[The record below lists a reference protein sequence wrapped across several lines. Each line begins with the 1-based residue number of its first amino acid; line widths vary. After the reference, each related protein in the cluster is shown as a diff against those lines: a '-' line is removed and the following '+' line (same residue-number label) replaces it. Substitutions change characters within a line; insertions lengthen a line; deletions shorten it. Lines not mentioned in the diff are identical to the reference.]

1 MKLKQV
7 KKHLIMFTIILNI
20 FTFPIFLTALNH
32 EAICLTDP
40 TISSK
45 IIDSIQLSNYQPEK
59 GLTVLFDVFHDN
71 DSDSIAE
78 NYLDFKNCIQDLE
91 INIYELNNTI
101 TMETI
106 HESSLLIL
114 PDIEKELS
122 QEEIQAITNYVL
134 QGKSL
139 LIIGNDDEDFN
150 NQTIT
155 NLLQQIN
162 IPINIS
168 GTISGIQQVNASFEH
183 PITSGLKNIYM
194 NSPITFNVSPPA
206 YTILEKN
213 GKPVAAVWSKIGKI
227 VIIGDEEAFTNYI
240 DMNEQFCKQLVEW
253 LLKPVVVLNVE
264 DEVSAIQG
272 EHTNITITLNN
283 TDTTSKSVK
292 ILLNC
297 TDINILS
304 QINIT
309 IPPLQSKTEKITLN
323 ISDNIDANTYQ
334 IALKLYIDKHQI
346 WSSILNLKI
355 EPMVEVTAPL
365 NIKMYQGDTFNLS
378 ITLRN
383 RRTVQ
388 INGTLI
394 VNGTILEKSP
404 QKIQVSLKPGEE
416 KILNIE
422 LKCKESTQAGLYE
435 IFVYFKVNNKIITI
449 TTIPTSVSN
458 AIEIEEPINVPQTI
472 IQNKIYKITF
482 KARNLRQESVNIT
495 IKFLG
500 DFTRT
505 PESKITLKPGE
516 NQVEVEFKYISQNIL
531 DFGSKR
537 MILEIFFAEVL
548 ILSKEFNLSVKPSVF
563 SILILVGLPA
573 TASLT
578 VVSSMFLRF
587 REKGKKRKKLINLL
601 ITRRYTP
608 LKEII
613 EVTGFKRKEALE
625 ELKKIEKN
633 KIINGYFDEETETFV
648 ILDKQ
653 LLQDLVN
660 EIKNAGIIS
669 LATLRSKFGIYE
681 KYLMKLI
688 DQIVMKGALNGIF
701 STDKSKFM
709 IFDALEEEISNYINK
724 QGFTTIPS
732 ICEYFG
738 IPEQILMDIIKKAL
752 KEERI
757 EAHILDDKRIYTLN
771 GLKNLLIEKINKKG
785 IIDIKKLSAAVNL
798 PENLIL
804 STLRKLE
811 DEGSAFS
818 FIDDTTGLY
827 TLISGNIGAQ
837 ILRDLKTKGRT
848 TIRMIQLTTGL
859 TPEKISEIIKSIAQ
873 YYDINIIKSA
883 DGQEIFTEDFVAS
896 KLKEILFQA
905 EEADLREIS
914 AKINVS
920 FYDVTKIVEKLIGKG
935 DLIGALTPT
944 KDKYI
949 KEITYITPPAR
960 KEIPTYPKLET
971 VEEPQIV
978 REYDFA
984 GGNVRFKVAVRNLTS
999 LVINDVEVRL
1009 NIPKEFRLVNILP
1022 SNLERDLNKGT
1033 ILIGNISPGESFGVE
1048 YYLEPIACGRSKIA
1062 GIVSYKSATGE
1073 LKATVIRPKEVQ
1085 IKCPL
1090 VFKPEEANI
1099 AMVRNL
1105 YTKIK
1110 VKDYKRF
1117 GLNIPAQ
1124 EAFELLN
1131 ETIMKYDVQQIE
1143 LNIHSEKPFKA
1154 EAWFYTRTKVLNN
1167 PVIMRTK
1174 VLEEQGYLDVEIT
1187 CPDTSELTGLLAK
1200 ISEDFK
1206 NLVKQR
1212 KNLIIH
1218 GAFGPFKELR
1228 CKCGAPLPALPTRT
1242 KPVRCQYCGTQWIY
1256 EDLEG

>member
-383 RRTVQ
+383 
-388 INGTLI
+388 
-394 VNGTILEKSP
+394 
-404 QKIQVSLKPGEE
+404 
-416 KILNIE
+416 
-422 LKCKESTQAGLYE
+422 
-435 IFVYFKVNNKIITI
+435 
-449 TTIPTSVSN
+449 
-458 AIEIEEPINVPQTI
+458 
-472 IQNKIYKITF
+472 
-482 KARNLRQESVNIT
+482 
-495 IKFLG
+495 
-500 DFTRT
+500 
-505 PESKITLKPGE
+505 
-516 NQVEVEFKYISQNIL
+516 
-531 DFGSKR
+531 
-537 MILEIFFAEVL
+537 
-548 ILSKEFNLSVKPSVF
+548 KPSNR
-563 SILILVGLPA
+563 
-573 TASLT
+573 TNQWNT
-578 VVSSMFLRF
+578 
-587 REKGKKRKKLINLL
+587 
-601 ITRRYTP
+601 Y
-608 LKEII
+608 
-613 EVTGFKRKEALE
+613 
-625 ELKKIEKN
+625 
-633 KIINGYFDEETETFV
+633 
-648 ILDKQ
+648 
-653 LLQDLVN
+653 
-660 EIKNAGIIS
+660 
-669 LATLRSKFGIYE
+669 SKW
-681 KYLMKLI
+681 
-688 DQIVMKGALNGIF
+688 DH
-701 STDKSKFM
+701 S
-709 IFDALEEEISNYINK
+709 
-724 QGFTTIPS
+724 
-732 ICEYFG
+732 
-738 IPEQILMDIIKKAL
+738 
-752 KEERI
+752 R
-757 EAHILDDKRIYTLN
+757 
-771 GLKNLLIEKINKKG
+771 
-785 IIDIKKLSAAVNL
+785 
-798 PENLIL
+798 
-804 STLRKLE
+804 
-811 DEGSAFS
+811 
-818 FIDDTTGLY
+818 
-827 TLISGNIGAQ
+827 
-837 ILRDLKTKGRT
+837 
-848 TIRMIQLTTGL
+848 
-859 TPEKISEIIKSIAQ
+859 KISTK
-873 YYDINIIKSA
+873 NP
-883 DGQEIFTEDFVAS
+883 S
-896 KLKEILFQA
+896 K
-905 EEADLREIS
+905 
-914 AKINVS
+914 
-920 FYDVTKIVEKLIGKG
+920 
-935 DLIGALTPT
+935 P
-944 KDKYI
+944 
-949 KEITYITPPAR
+949 
-960 KEIPTYPKLET
+960 
-971 VEEPQIV
+971 
-978 REYDFA
+978 
-984 GGNVRFKVAVRNLTS
+984 
-999 LVINDVEVRL
+999 
-1009 NIPKEFRLVNILP
+1009 
-1022 SNLERDLNKGT
+1022 
-1033 ILIGNISPGESFGVE
+1033 
-1048 YYLEPIACGRSKIA
+1048 
-1062 GIVSYKSATGE
+1062 
-1073 LKATVIRPKEVQ
+1073 
-1085 IKCPL
+1085 
-1090 VFKPEEANI
+1090 
-1099 AMVRNL
+1099 
-1105 YTKIK
+1105 
-1110 VKDYKRF
+1110 
-1117 GLNIPAQ
+1117 
-1124 EAFELLN
+1124 
-1131 ETIMKYDVQQIE
+1131 
-1143 LNIHSEKPFKA
+1143 
-1154 EAWFYTRTKVLNN
+1154 
-1167 PVIMRTK
+1167 
-1174 VLEEQGYLDVEIT
+1174 
-1187 CPDTSELTGLLAK
+1187 
-1200 ISEDFK
+1200 
-1206 NLVKQR
+1206 
-1212 KNLIIH
+1212 
-1218 GAFGPFKELR
+1218 
-1228 CKCGAPLPALPTRT
+1228 
-1242 KPVRCQYCGTQWIY
+1242 
-1256 EDLEG
+1256 